1 MRYTKIENYLDD
13 KVNMPAAR
21 FSDVSH
27 GQSHHSMVRLTMI
40 HTSLKA
46 CSTYDLQI

>member
-13 KVNMPAAR
+13 KVYMPAAR
-21 FSDVSH
+21 FSDVNH
-27 GQSHHSMVRLTMI
+27 G